1 MDAPIPEP
9 IVEAVVTEVSA
20 RMSEPGY
27 AQLAI
32 GSFAQSHPDAGRFIT
47 AQVDALG
54 GGEAVMYTVFH
65 AHVLDECFR
74 RHRGRAGRPIG
85 FRDLDLAAK
94 GDPQAKLSAR
104 QPALASYV
112 ASNVDSDAQR
122 RLLALIA
129 VAMDRAP

>member
-1 MDAPIPEP
+1 MSQIPES

-20 RMSEPGY
+20 RMQEPDY

-32 GSFAQSHPDAGRFIT
+32 GSFVQTHPDVGRFVT
-47 AQVDALG
+47 AQLDALG
-54 GGEAVMYTVFH
+54 GGEGVMHTVFH
-65 AHVLDECFR
+65 AQVLDECFA
-74 RHRGRAGRPIG
+74 RHRGRPSRAVG
-85 FRDLDLAAK
+85 FRELDVAAK
-94 GDPQAKLSAR
+94 GDPQEKLTAK

-129 VAMDRAP
+129 VAMDRAS